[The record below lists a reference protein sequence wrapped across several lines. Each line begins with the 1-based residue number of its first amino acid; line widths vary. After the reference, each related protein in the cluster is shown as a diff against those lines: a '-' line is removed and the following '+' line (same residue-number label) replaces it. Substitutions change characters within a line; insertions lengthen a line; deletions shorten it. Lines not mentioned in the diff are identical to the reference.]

1 MSELAA
7 RLRELQDRNN
17 WTVADIA
24 ERTGLPKRTLDKYL
38 LRQGASLPG
47 FDALCQLSKGLGVSL
62 DWLVFGSDAASEPVA
77 LFAERAAFE
86 ITKLLTATLLR
97 CHHEGRNLFENSE
110 EILGLEPIE
119 WGSDLGQRA
128 ADVVRDLVKS
138 GTTTESLLLWRENV
152 YERAREVLQRRFDRV
167 LRVPNTEIEK

>member
-47 FDALCQLSKGLGVSL
+47 FEALCQLSRGLGVSL

-77 LFAERAAFE
+77 LLAERAAFDVA
-86 ITKLLTATLLR
+86 KLLTETLLR
-97 CHHEGRNLFENSE
+97 SHYEGRNLFENE
-110 EILGLEPIE
+110 DEILGLEPIE
-119 WGSDLGQRA
+119 YGSHFGQHA
-128 ADVVRDLVKS
+128 ADLVREMVKT
-138 GTTTESLLLWRENV
+138 GTTKESLLLWREGA
-152 YERAREVLQRRFDRV
+152 RARAGSASKAV
-167 LRVPNTEIEK
+167 